1 MASQG
6 LLAAAPGIASPTS
19 PGMGFGRVTVKRK
32 QSNPQSPGEI
42 RDTIGRAL
50 AEDSD
55 AELALD
61 EDAADLGVGGATLG
75 ARSSATVRSLLT
87 RLQALGNWL
96 KQPPT
101 PVEASAA
108 SAASAKIST
117 GVSTRAAFSFCSL
130 LGLLDAST
138 SGSGSMLDPALAHFY
153 NAAATPIALEAIK
166 GSIRLPVWQ
175 AQNG

>member
-55 AELALD
+55 AELAWIRTPL
-61 EDAADLGVGGATLG
+61 TLG
-75 ARSSATVRSLLT
+75 SV
-87 RLQALGNWL
+87 AL
-96 KQPPT
+96 P
-101 PVEASAA
+101 
-108 SAASAKIST
+108 
-117 GVSTRAAFSFCSL
+117 
-130 LGLLDAST
+130 
-138 SGSGSMLDPALAHFY
+138 
-153 NAAATPIALEAIK
+153 
-166 GSIRLPVWQ
+166 
-175 AQNG
+175 